1 MASHA
6 PQSLLLVTNNGSIMT
21 DGYTNRLGK
30 GQFGIVDKGVA
41 PTALG
46 NKVAN
51 TFPTSPKDRLFQL
64 VLGATNLTLGRTQSN
79 KAWATVPFKLS
90 EVVDISVS
98 SPKIGISVDDF
109 IIGYDG
115 VKDSSA
121 IVLQNGDNE
130 VIDIKLCG
138 EAIGFLGYANSEVTV
153 KLYLEAPNVGAF
165 TMHEVIEKAVERFKN
180 IKLVGGAPITDYI
193 DILPVNSSNPVTV
206 GGLNQQFF
214 KLTVN
219 DEGRESDL
227 GLVQAQY
234 PLYEVKKLSHD
245 AGKSTYVLIALEGAT
260 LANFTQVTVAIADAN
275 CDGEP
280 ETTPTTVSTAWVAGD
295 VCTAISKN
303 YTLQLSDKCEDDRL
317 AELQAAYPDL
327 TILVDTPNQVQTVN
341 LSGTS
346 GTGNVIVNGVNYL
359 ATFATDLATTEGNF
373 VTAHASAILAQ
384 TGATVT
390 YSGGLITFTAP
401 ANAFPTISFDN
412 LTLTLGATIGT
423 LTGSGT
429 AVTGVGCQTVYRTR
443 VYSDL
448 VCEECDPIFRDLFVA
463 EAPARFELVDWIAD
477 EVVYDEDAKMGIRV
491 RGKVAIMSGS
501 EEYRDEI
508 PFIYSSTRVAL
519 ANEAPGF
526 VNESYNQ
533 GTNGRFAV
541 KVITHASEPEGLGKD
556 MRDLEERTRV
566 YFTNEQ
572 RHHGNNYAKWVL
584 GEESLLKP
592 LTPYITYSIRVR
604 TNRFAQSFSGEVV
617 ENFNYMIAVE
627 VGKQSSLQTLVNALA
642 TAANLPTVSAY

>member
-21 DGYTNRLGK
+21 NGYTNRLGK

-51 TFPTSPKDRLFQL
+51 TFPASPKDRLFQL
-64 VLGATNLTLGRTQSN
+64 VLGATDLTLGRTQSN

-98 SPKIGISVDDF
+98 SPKIGVSVDDF

-115 VKDSSA
+115 VNDSSA
-121 IVLQNGDNE
+121 IVLANGDNE

-153 KLYLEAPNVGAF
+153 KLYLEAPNEGAF
-165 TMHEVIEKAVERFKN
+165 TMHEIIEKAVERFKN

-193 DILPVNSSNPVTV
+193 DILPVNSENPVTV
-206 GGLNQQFF
+206 GGLNQQFYT
-214 KLTVN
+214 LTVN
-219 DEGRESDL
+219 DEGRKSDL

-234 PLYEVKKLSHD
+234 PLYSVRQVSHD
-245 AGKSTYVLIALEGAT
+245 GGKSTYVLIALEGAVI
-260 LANFTQVTVAIADAN
+260 ANYSQTTIAIADAD

-280 ETTPTTVSTAWVAGD
+280 ETTPTTVGTAWVAGD
-295 VCTAISKN
+295 VCTAIAKN
-303 YTLQLSDKCEDDRL
+303 YTLQLADKCDDDRL
-317 AELQAAYPDL
+317 EALEAAYPDL
-327 TILVDTPNQVQTVN
+327 TILVDTATQVQTVD
-341 LSGTS
+341 LTGTS
-346 GTGNVIVNGVNYL
+346 GTANITVNGTDYL

-373 VTAHASAILAQ
+373 VTAHAAAILAA
-384 TGATVT
+384 TGATIT
-390 YSGGLITFTAP
+390 YAEGLITFTAP
-401 ANAFPTISFDN
+401 STAFPTIVFDN
-412 LTLTLGATIGT
+412 LTGDLAGTIGA
-423 LTGSGT
+423 LTGTGE
-429 AVTGVGCQTVYRTR
+429 AVTGVGCQTVYRTT

-463 EAPARFELVDWIAD
+463 EAPARFELVDWVAD
-477 EVVYDEDAKMGIRV
+477 APIYDADAKMGIRV

-519 ANEAPGF
+519 SNEAPGF

-533 GTNGRFAV
+533 GTNGRFTV
-541 KVITHASEPEGLGKD
+541 KILSHASEPEGLGKD

-604 TNRFAQSFSGEVV
+604 TVRFAQSFSGEVV

-627 VGKQSSLQTLVNALA
+627 VGKQASLETLVNVLA
-642 TAANLPTVSAY
+642 TATGLDTVAAY

>member
-165 TMHEVIEKAVERFKN
+165 TMHEVIEKAVERFKD

-214 KLTVN
+214 SLTVN

-317 AELQAAYPDL
+317 AELQEAYPDL
-327 TILVDTPNQVQTVN
+327 TIL
-341 LSGTS
+341 
-346 GTGNVIVNGVNYL
+346 
-359 ATFATDLATTEGNF
+359 TE
-373 VTAHASAILAQ
+373 
-384 TGATVT
+384 
-390 YSGGLITFTAP
+390 
-401 ANAFPTISFDN
+401 
-412 LTLTLGATIGT
+412 
-423 LTGSGT
+423 
-429 AVTGVGCQTVYRTR
+429 VTGVGCQTVYRTR

-463 EAPARFELVDWIAD
+463 EAPKRFELVDWIAD

-642 TAANLPTVSAY
+642 TAANLPTVSSY